1 MNVHVYHDS
10 SFLPLT
16 GLVRMHTTRSPSSI
30 QAGGT
35 GDALDLS
42 LSGSQL
48 SVSRR
53 PSSASPGKVFSRS
66 VSVSVASEGRGK
78 RNTLVSETSKQ
89 YAWMQVSPVCDS

>member
-1 MNVHVYHDS
+1 
-10 SFLPLT
+10 
-16 GLVRMHTTRSPSSI
+16 MHTTRSPSSI

-78 RNTLVSETSKQ
+78 RNTLGDAGFGSSRSIKNLRRSNSTT
-89 YAWMQVSPVCDS
+89 QVNQQANISLRYPRP